1 MRIKAQ
7 SRSLV
12 WEASESTAR
21 RPRGLRTCSVAP
33 FGDPSRL
40 KVAEG
45 EAFRSISGELCSAV
59 SVEVDPSKRL

>member
-12 WEASESTAR
+12 WEASESAAR
-21 RPRGLRTCSVAP
+21 RPRGLRTSSVAP
-33 FGDPSRL
+33 FRDPSRF

-45 EAFRSISGELCSAV
+45 ETFISISGELCSAV